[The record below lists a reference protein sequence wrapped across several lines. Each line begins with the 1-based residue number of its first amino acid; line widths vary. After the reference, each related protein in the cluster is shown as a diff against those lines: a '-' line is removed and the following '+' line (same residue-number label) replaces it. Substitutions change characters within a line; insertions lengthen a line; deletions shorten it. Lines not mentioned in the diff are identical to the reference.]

1 MNGSRKISFTVLSMI
16 SIENTK
22 FMGAADESR
31 QGQMVCVDGGR
42 LKRCG
47 KSKRSEAPPDGHR
60 SDSSGIVD
68 QFPTQRSSDFGL
80 DALRLSRPPAL
91 RSVKIFFTSFQMPAI
106 HAYHLPLAAFWL

>member
-1 MNGSRKISFTVLSMI
+1 MI

-47 KSKRSEAPPDGHR
+47 KSKRSEVPPDGYR

-68 QFPTQRSSDFGL
+68 QFPTQRSSGSVRE
-80 DALRLSRPPAL
+80 ALRLTRPPAL
-91 RSVKIFFTSFQMPAI
+91 RNAKIFFTSFQMPAV
-106 HAYHLPLAAFWL
+106 HAYHLPPAAFWF